1 MVVTKVTFEYAYDD
15 IDKKYVDA
23 EDLIEKKIEE
33 QDYHKDYLYCPSC
46 RKARLLVNA
55 GPKRKYISAISKK
68 DHDKN
73 CPYLYAFVSKKEMKL
88 YKKEKSPDEINNDL
102 KSFIRMIIAF
112 RNHDIQADKMLIET
126 TAKTVYDVKKG
137 DTTVKK
143 RIPQQ
148 KLNKNLAYNF
158 DNDVEKYYYGIVS
171 SNEPETKQGFTN
183 YTIKVFDG
191 VDSVDLFTISI
202 NTDKSDL
209 NLINKL
215 NRLINNECEIA
226 FFGKIIENT
235 AYKNKYYKN
244 VYLYKDEYLV
254 IN

>member
-1 MVVTKVTFEYAYDD
+1 MTFTTEDFQQFLRSNQQMLIVQEESRTKSLIKIMINQKSTRFFSIYLNTFLQDGESLSFRKNESIGEVIGIYDSVTDTFFSQAEY
-15 IDKKYVDA
+15 
-23 EDLIEKKIEE
+23 LIEW
-33 QDYHKDYLYCPSC
+33 H
-46 RKARLLVNA
+46 
-55 GPKRKYISAISKK
+55 
-68 DHDKN
+68 
-73 CPYLYAFVSKKEMKL
+73 
-88 YKKEKSPDEINNDL
+88 L
-102 KSFIRMIIAF
+102 KSV
-112 RNHDIQADKMLIET
+112 DT
-126 TAKTVYDVKKG
+126 TAF
-137 DTTVKK
+137 
-143 RIPQQ
+143 Q

-215 NRLINNECEIA
+215 NRLIDNECEIA

-235 AYKNKYYKN
+235 SYKNKYYKN